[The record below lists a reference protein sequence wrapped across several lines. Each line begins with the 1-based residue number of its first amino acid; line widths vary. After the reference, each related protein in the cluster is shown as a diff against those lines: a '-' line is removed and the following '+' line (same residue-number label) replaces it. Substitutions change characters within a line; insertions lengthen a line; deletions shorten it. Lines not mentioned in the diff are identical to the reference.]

1 METAVNTSEVMYI
14 SLNQAA
20 KKWGKSKG
28 TISKMASS
36 GRLQWHPQSNG
47 EKKLLLSEL
56 AHHFGP
62 PPSEQD
68 EPVSKLT
75 LVTNNE
81 QSETAGNVNENR
93 VLQAELTAAHEMIEI
108 IKSQLERE
116 RELMADQL
124 SRERANADA
133 WRQAAESATEMLK
146 ALPPPPRETFSGTT
160 IEHQETPRRLS
171 FIERLTG
178 WVKQA

>member
-1 METAVNTSEVMYI
+1 METAVNTSESMYI

-20 KKWGKSKG
+20 KRWGKSKG

-36 GRLQWHPQSNG
+36 GRLQWHPQANG

-62 PPSEQD
+62 PPSEQH

-75 LVTNNE
+75 LVTSNE
-81 QSETAGNVNENR
+81 QLTMAGNANENR
-93 VLQAELTAAHEMIEI
+93 VLQAELTAANEMIEI
-108 IKSQLERE
+108 IKGQLERE
-116 RELMADQL
+116 RQLMADQL

-133 WRQAAESATEMLK
+133 WQRAAESANEMLK
-146 ALPPPPRETFSGTT
+146 ALPTPARETFSGTT
-160 IEHQETPRRLS
+160 IEHQETPRKLS
-171 FIERLTG
+171 FLERITG
-178 WVKQA
+178 RVKQV

>member
-1 METAVNTSEVMYI
+1 MNASESMYI

-20 KKWGKSKG
+20 KRWGKSKG

-36 GRLQWHPQSNG
+36 GRLQWHPQANG
-47 EKKLLLSEL
+47 DKKLLLSEL

-62 PPSEQD
+62 PLSEQP
-68 EPVSKLT
+68 EQVSKPVS
-75 LVTNNE
+75 VANNE
-81 QSETAGNVNENR
+81 HLATGGNTSENR
-93 VLQAELTAAHEMIEI
+93 VLQAELSAAHEMIEI
-108 IKSQLERE
+108 IKGQLERE

-133 WRQAAESATEMLK
+133 WRRAAESANEMLK
-146 ALPPPPRETFSGTT
+146 ALPSPAQEAFNGTT

-171 FIERLTG
+171 FIERITG
-178 WVKQA
+178 RVRQA